1 MQLPMCLLHLR
12 SLNNEPKVHRVVDS
26 VVREAFSKRLEER
39 LAKSNCQ
46 KKLQNTY
53 SSGNDEDQ

>member
-1 MQLPMCLLHLR
+1 MCLLHLR